1 MSRKGYANARDVL
14 PPKLL
19 ELVQRY
25 HNGLLWIPPS
35 EGALTRHEQ
44 IHQMHASGLPNAEI
58 AERVGLS
65 KRRVRQILK
74 TPYQHAPHLEAPMQ
88 RSVK

>member
-1 MSRKGYANARDVL
+1 MSRHNYANGRDVL
-14 PPKLL
+14 PSELL
-19 ELVQRY
+19 AIVQRHY
-25 HNGLLWIPPS
+25 HGLVWIPPP

-65 KRRVRQILK
+65 KRRVRQILNGRRK
-74 TPYQHAPHLEAPMQ
+74 FA
-88 RSVK
+88 